1 MGRGGKGKRS
11 KLEKDTSTLESVGN
25 MAAFF
30 LWGIFNCRGIGIGIT
45 LLVEN
50 IRCII
55 CKEGEK
61 IG

>member
-1 MGRGGKGKRS
+1 
-11 KLEKDTSTLESVGN
+11 LEKDTSTLESVGN